1 MEHAVP
7 GERANTR
14 LESETAVET
23 LGLATANAGN
33 GSSVATIVHER
44 GFCLCKM

>member
-33 GSSVATIVHER
+33 GSSVASYVSSR
-44 GFCLCKM
+44 ARLLLA